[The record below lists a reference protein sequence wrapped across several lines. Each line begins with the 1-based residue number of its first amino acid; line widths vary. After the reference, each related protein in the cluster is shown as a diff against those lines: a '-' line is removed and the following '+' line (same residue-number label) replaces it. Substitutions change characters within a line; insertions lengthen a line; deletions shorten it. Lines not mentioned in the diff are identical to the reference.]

1 MADFGGCYSAFG
13 DYIAAQQH
21 ASRASRGG
29 PRFDFRN
36 IPMDLRNVAIIA
48 HVDHG
53 KTTLVD
59 RLLQQS
65 GVYRDNERQVERAM
79 DSNDLERE
87 RGITILAKAA
97 SVEWQGTRINIVD
110 TPGHA
115 DFGGEVERI
124 LNMVDGALV
133 LVDAAEGPLPQTK
146 FVVSKALKMGLKPI
160 VVINKVDRPDARA
173 TEVVNEVFDLFAAL
187 DATDE
192 QLDFPILYGS
202 AKQGWMATSL
212 EGSHDDGMK
221 PLFDLVLRHVPPP
234 QVEEGPFKLL
244 GTIIE
249 ANNFLGRIITGRIT
263 SGSVKPNQAVKVL
276 TRDGALVENARVTK
290 VLAFRGLERVP
301 LEEASAGDIVA
312 LAGMPNVTVA
322 MTVCDPSVDV
332 PLPAQPIDPP
342 TLAMTFRVNDS
353 PLAGTEG
360 SKVTGRMIRDR
371 LLREAEGN
379 VALRV
384 RESDDK
390 DAMEVA
396 GRGEL
401 QLGILIETM
410 RREGFELSVSRPKV
424 LLRKDDAGEL
434 EEPIEEVTIDVDE
447 EHSGIVV
454 QKMSERKAEMTELKP
469 SGGGRVRLVFHAPT
483 RGLIGYQGELLTDT
497 RGTAIMNRIFHGYA
511 PYKGAIQG
519 RRNGVLISND
529 KGEAVAYALWNL
541 EDRGPMMIEPGWKV
555 YTGMIVG
562 EHTRDNDL
570 IVNVLKGKQLTN
582 IRTTSKDEA
591 VRLTPPIR
599 ITHEKALAN
608 IEDDELVEV
617 TPKSIRLRKKL
628 LDENDRKKAE
638 RQKEAEAV

>member
-1 MADFGGCYSAFG
+1 ML
-13 DYIAAQQH
+13 
-21 ASRASRGG
+21 
-29 PRFDFRN
+29 
-36 IPMDLRNVAIIA
+36 LRNVAIIA

-65 GVYRDNERQVERAM
+65 GTYRENQRVVERAM

-97 SVEWQGTRINIVD
+97 SVVWKDTRINIVD

-160 VVINKVDRPDARA
+160 VVINKVDRSDARP

-187 DATDE
+187 DASEE

-202 AKQGWMATSL
+202 AKEGWMAESS
-212 EGSHDDGMK
+212 EGPKTAGMT
-221 PLFDLVLRHVPPP
+221 PLFDLILRHVEQPH
-234 QVEEGPFKLL
+234 VESGPFRML
-244 GTIIE
+244 GTILE
-249 ANNFLGRIITGRIT
+249 ANPYLGRIVTGRIT
-263 SGSVKPNQAVKVL
+263 SGSIAPNLPVKVL
-276 TRDGALVENARVTK
+276 DHRGRLIETGRITK
-290 VLAFRGLERVP
+290 VLAFRGLERTGV
-301 LEEASAGDIVA
+301 ESAEAGDIVA
-312 LAGMPNVTVA
+312 IAGLPEATVA
-322 MTVCDPSVDV
+322 HTICAPDV
-332 PLPAQPIDPP
+332 EVPIPAQPIDPP

-360 SKVTGRMIRDR
+360 DKVTGRMIRDR

-379 VALRV
+379 VALRIS
-384 RESDDK
+384 ESDEK
-390 DAMEVA
+390 DSMEVA

-424 LLRKDDAGEL
+424 LMQTDEATGEL
-434 EEPIEEVTIDVDE
+434 MEPIEEVVIDLDE

-454 QKMSERKAEMTELKP
+454 QKMSERRAELIEMRP
-469 SGGGRVRLVFHAPT
+469 SGGGRQRLVFYAPT

-497 RGTAIMNRIFHGYA
+497 RGTAIMNRIFHTYA
-511 PYKGAIQG
+511 PHKGEIQG
-519 RRNGVLISND
+519 RRTGVLISTD
-529 KGEAVAYALWNL
+529 AGEAVAYALWNL

-555 YTGMIVG
+555 YRGMIVG

-570 IVNVLKGKQLTN
+570 EVNVLKGKKLTN
-582 IRTTSKDEA
+582 IRTHSKDEA

-599 ITHEKALAN
+599 MTLEKALAY
-608 IEDDELVEV
+608 IGDDELVEV

-628 LDENDRKKAE
+628 LDPNERKRDE
-638 RQKEAEAV
+638 RRKEAERV